1 MKLVYDKYKCV
12 STFNFYTGN
21 YGLHSNDGCVH
32 IMFGNHYAYFN
43 KIM

>member
-12 STFNFYTGN
+12 SAFIFYIGHH
-21 YGLHSNDGCVH
+21 GLHSIDGCVH
-32 IMFGNHYAYFN
+32 IMLGNHAYFN